1 MAQDFEGF
9 GGEAKFCNPY
19 RCPKD
24 HEAVPKWPLRLTSVG
39 CSGMGGMQV
48 FSGRAGMDEDDPQRP
63 CCDLRHACLQ
73 TCGSVKT
80 ACDEDFLKCTKNVCN
95 VMDTEEQ
102 REKCHSSA
110 SIHELMVKMD
120 ACRKYDAE
128 QYSHCDCVPKNQAP
142 AKRQRVL
149 RSFYKK
155 YNPDSIDK
163 VEGLAQKADT
173 SRKMAGLLMKL
184 YKKYP
189 QVIKQ
194 VKDPQQEM
202 MERMMRDAEK
212 TNSNSKEPATEEKVD
227 ESDAE
232 DLGVDEL

>member
-1 MAQDFEGF
+1 VVSQDFQGF
-9 GGEAKFCNPY
+9 GGEPTFCTPY

-24 HEAVPKWPLRLTSVG
+24 HEAVPKWPLRLTSAG

-48 FSGRAGMDEDDPQRP
+48 FSGRSAADKDDPQRP

-73 TCGSVKT
+73 TCGSIKT
-80 ACDEDFLKCTKNVCN
+80 SCDAEFLKCTQSVCDA
-95 VMDTEEQ
+95 MGSEDQ
-102 REKCHSSA
+102 REKCRSSA

-120 ACRKYDAE
+120 QCKKYDAE
-128 QYSHCDCVPKNQAP
+128 QYSHCECVPASQAR

-155 YNPDSIDK
+155 FNPDSIDK
-163 VEGLAQKADT
+163 VDGLAKKADS

-202 MERMMRDAEK
+202 MERMMKDAESTK
-212 TNSNSKEPATEEKVD
+212 SKEPESEEKDD